1 MGNNG
6 ESKRVREGWA
16 TWLLALGVCLL
27 CVPFMPFMPF
37 MVSAADALTGDVS
50 LTIDMLDPHA
60 GDPSIDQLASGALDS
75 HFRPFDFKAAR
86 RGEAAF
92 WLRLRAEESSTP
104 GVLPTLNVSKGRHLR
119 VRAFTMDGGS
129 IVPLRTATHLPGF
142 RGMHQAVLA
151 LPDRLA
157 PGQLLFVRVQ
167 PQGTGWEGLEFTV
180 STLEQT
186 LATGAEHAR
195 MIALAC
201 GALMAMAIS
210 AFLIWMVLSDR
221 LLMLYASLFSLQA
234 LYVAYLSGQGFE
246 WPVLSLALPLMS
258 YTWNVTAALSGA
270 AACLFV
276 REIAEL
282 RLYSPRV
289 YAIFGWLAG
298 VFVLLAFAN
307 LAQHVGLGEL
317 VAAIGNLVFM
327 GTALFTLVV
336 AFLAWQRDNRAA
348 GWFLIAWGLLEGF
361 TIATAVRLLV
371 TDPEGAEGL
380 LYYGLPLSM
389 VAAAVLIALGVAD
402 RLRDQRLALSEA
414 ERRAQLDPLTG
425 VLNRRSLVERL
436 EAACLRARARGLPIA
451 LLFIDL
457 DHFKEINDTRGHQAG
472 DACLRAIIEPIH
484 AELRQSD
491 VIGRYGGEEFVV
503 ILSSADVAAAGPIA
517 ERIRKRVAG
526 VRVAGFGEPIQLTCS
541 IGVATSDTLGVWGE
555 HLIAR
560 ADAAVYDAKRS
571 GRNTVRIASP
581 LPA

>member
-1 MGNNG
+1 M
-6 ESKRVREGWA
+6 REWLA
-16 TWLLALGVCLL
+16 TWLVAIGACLLALPALGSAAA
-27 CVPFMPFMPF
+27 
-37 MVSAADALTGDVS
+37 VSGTGLQIDILDAAADAVS
-50 LTIDMLDPHA
+50 IEN
-60 GDPSIDQLASGALDS
+60 LASGALDS
-75 HFRPFDFKAAR
+75 RFHTFDLKAAR
-86 RGEAAF
+86 DSEKAF

-104 GVLPTLNVSKGRHLR
+104 GSVPTLNVSKSRPLQLQ
-119 VRAFTMDGGS
+119 AFTIDGGRA
-129 IVPLRTATHLPGF
+129 VELRTATHLPGF

-151 LPDRLA
+151 LPDRLST
-157 PGQLLFVRVQ
+157 GQILFVRVD
-167 PQGTGWEGLEFTV
+167 PQGQAWEGLEFTV

-195 MIALAC
+195 MIALAF
-201 GALMAMAIS
+201 GALMAMAVS
-210 AFLIWMVLSDR
+210 SLLIWVVLSDR
-221 LLMLYASLFSLQA
+221 LLLLYATLFSLQA
-234 LYVAYLSGQGFE
+234 LYVAYLSGQGFD
-246 WPVLSLALPLMS
+246 WPVLSLGLPVLS

-289 YAIFGWLAG
+289 YAVFGWLA
-298 VFVLLAFAN
+298 VTFVVLAFAN
-307 LAQHVGLGEL
+307 LAQHVGLGGV

-327 GTALFTLVV
+327 GSAIFTLVV

-361 TIATAVRLLV
+361 TIATAIRLLL

-402 RLRDQRLALSEA
+402 RLRDQRIALSDA
-414 ERRAQLDPLTG
+414 ERRAQTDALTG

-472 DACLRAIIEPIH
+472 DACLRAIIDPIH

-503 ILSSADVAAAGPIA
+503 ILSSADISAAGPIA
-517 ERIRKRVAG
+517 ERIRNRVAD
-526 VRVAGFGEPIQLTCS
+526 VRVEGYGEPIRLTCS
-541 IGVATSDTLGVWGE
+541 IGVASSDTLGVWGE

-571 GRNTVRIASP
+571 GRNRVQIAGV

>member
-1 MGNNG
+1 MGSNLV
-6 ESKRVREGWA
+6 RVWWA
-16 TWLLALGVCLL
+16 TWLLAAGVCLLGVCLL
-27 CVPFMPFMPF
+27 SAPSIGRAASA
-37 MVSAADALTGDVS
+37 VSAGAS
-50 LTIDMLDPHA
+50 LAVEMFDPAVGDPHV
-60 GDPSIDQLASGALDS
+60 DQLASGALDAQL
-75 HFRPFDFKAAR
+75 RPFDFKAAR
-86 RGEAAF
+86 QVNAAF

-104 GVLPTLNVSKGRHLR
+104 GSLPTLNVSKGRHLQ
-119 VRAFTMDGGS
+119 VQGFTMHGER
-129 IVPLRTATHLPGF
+129 IVQLRTATHLPGF
-142 RGMHQAVLA
+142 RGMHEAVFA
-151 LPDRLA
+151 LPDRLL
-157 PGQLLFVRVQ
+157 PGQLLFIRVD
-167 PQGTGWEGLEFTV
+167 PQGQGWEGLAFTV
-180 STLEQT
+180 STLDRT
-186 LATGAEHAR
+186 LASGAEHAR
-195 MIALAC
+195 MIAIAF
-201 GALMAMAIS
+201 GALMAMAVS

-221 LLMLYASLFSLQA
+221 LLLLYASLFSLQA
-234 LYVAYLSGQGFE
+234 LYIAYLSGQGFE
-246 WPVLSLALPLMS
+246 WPVLSLGLPVMS

-289 YAIFGWLAG
+289 YAVFGWLAG
-298 VFVLLAFAN
+298 TFVLLAFAN
-307 LAQHVGLGEL
+307 LAQHVGLGGV

-327 GTALFTLVV
+327 GTAIFTLVV

-348 GWFLIAWGLLEGF
+348 GWFLIAWGMLEGF

-402 RLRDQRLALSEA
+402 RLRDQRLALSDA
-414 ERRAQLDPLTG
+414 ERRAQTDPLTG

-472 DACLRAIIEPIH
+472 DACLRAIIGPIH

-503 ILSSADVAAAGPIA
+503 ILSSADISAAGPIA
-517 ERIRKRVAG
+517 ERIRNRVAG

-541 IGVATSDTLGVWGE
+541 IGVATSDMLGVWGE

-571 GRNTVRIASP
+571 GRNRVQIASP

>member
-1 MGNNG
+1 M
-6 ESKRVREGWA
+6 REWLA
-16 TWLLALGVCLL
+16 TWLLALGVGLL
-27 CVPFMPFMPF
+27 TLPTLG
-37 MVSAADALTGDVS
+37 SAASGDATLTV
-50 LTIDMLDPHA
+50 DMLDLA
-60 GDPSIDQLASGALDS
+60 ADDASIDKLASGALDS
-75 HFRPFDFKAAR
+75 QFRPFDFRAAR
-86 RGEAAF
+86 KRDAAF
-92 WLRLRAEESSTP
+92 WLRLRAEESSSP
-104 GVLPTLNVSKGRHLR
+104 GSVPTLNVSKGRHLQLQ
-119 VRAFTMDGGS
+119 AFTTDDGRV
-129 IVPLRTATHLPGF
+129 VPLRTATHLPGF

-151 LPDRLA
+151 LPDRLS
-157 PGQLLFVRVQ
+157 PGQMLFVRVD
-167 PQGTGWEGLEFTV
+167 PQGEGWEGLEFSV

-195 MIALAC
+195 MIALAF
-201 GALMAMAIS
+201 GALMAMAVS
-210 AFLIWMVLSDR
+210 SLLIWLVLSDR
-221 LLMLYASLFSLQA
+221 LLLLYATLFSLQA

-246 WPVLSLALPLMS
+246 WPVLSLGLPAMA

-289 YAIFGWLAG
+289 YSIFGWMAG
-298 VFVLLAFAN
+298 TFVVLAFAN
-307 LAQHVGLGEL
+307 VAQHIGLGAV
-317 VAAIGNLVFM
+317 VAAIGNLVFL
-327 GTALFTLVV
+327 GSAVFTLVV

-361 TIATAVRLLV
+361 TIATAIRLLV

-402 RLRDQRLALSEA
+402 RLRDQRLALSDA
-414 ERRAQLDPLTG
+414 ERRAQTDPLTG

-472 DACLRAIIEPIH
+472 DACLRAVIDPIH

-503 ILSSADVAAAGPIA
+503 ILSSADISAAGPIA
-517 ERIRKRVAG
+517 ERIRNRVAE
-526 VRVAGFGEPIQLTCS
+526 VRVEGFGTPIQLTCS
-541 IGVATSDTLGVWGE
+541 IGVASSDTLGVWGE

-560 ADAAVYDAKRS
+560 ADEAVYDAKRS
-571 GRNTVRIASP
+571 GRNRVQIAGA